1 MSHVLSFTIAF
12 TILHAKLTFVN
23 SFYIKG
29 SGNLPRITPL
39 YGEVCIT
46 KSFRT
51 GTERGTGTGTRTE
64 GQGQG
69 EWDARM

>member
-1 MSHVLSFTIAF
+1 MVGE
-12 TILHAKLTFVN
+12 N
-23 SFYIKG
+23 CG
-29 SGNLPRITPL
+29 DLPQITPL
-39 YGEVCIT
+39 DGEVRIT

-51 GTERGTGTGTRTE
+51 GTGTGTRTD

>member
-1 MSHVLSFTIAF
+1 MVGE
-12 TILHAKLTFVN
+12 N
-23 SFYIKG
+23 CG
-29 SGNLPRITPL
+29 DLPQITPL
-39 YGEVCIT
+39 DGEVHIN

-51 GTERGTGTGTRTE
+51 GTGTGTETGTGTGTRTE